1 MVKGITLKKT
11 TRLTTEDSA
20 VRWGGALF
28 RQTIKLVFSSGVP
41 VLVEFSIRLLGVCVE
56 LHGSMLDKTRPKQD

>member
-20 VRWGGALF
+20 VRWGGARF

>member
-11 TRLTTEDSA
+11 TRPPPRIAPLDGE
-20 VRWGGALF
+20 VLFF

-56 LHGSMLDKTRPKQD
+56 LHGSMLDKTRPKRD